1 MVRVFKSTSHVM
13 GYQVQLR
20 FQITQ
25 QSRDKFLMERLVSYL
40 GCGFISERGDIVDF
54 QVTKFMDITD
64 KIIPFFEKYSII
76 GVKLDNYNDFCKVV
90 KLVSNKEHLTVEGL
104 EKIRLLKSNMNTLR
118 DIN

>member
-1 MVRVFKSTSHVM
+1 M

-40 GCGFISERGDIVDF
+40 DCGFISERSDIVDF
-54 QVTKFMDITD
+54 QVTNFTDITD
-64 KIIPFFEKYSII
+64 KIIPFFEKYPII
-76 GVKLDNYNDFCKVV
+76 GVKLDNYNDFCEVA
-90 KLVSNKEHLTVEGL
+90 KLVRNKEHLTVEGL
-104 EKIRLLKSNMNTLR
+104 EKIRLIKSNMNTLR